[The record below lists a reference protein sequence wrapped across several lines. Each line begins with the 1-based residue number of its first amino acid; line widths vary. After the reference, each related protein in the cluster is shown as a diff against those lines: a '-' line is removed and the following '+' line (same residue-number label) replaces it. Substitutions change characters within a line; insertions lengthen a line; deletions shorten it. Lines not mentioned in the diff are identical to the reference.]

1 MTIEELKDELSLIN
15 VTITD
20 EIINQLNV
28 YYNYLIEYNK
38 HTNLTSITDYEEIIE
53 KHFYDSIS
61 TAKIIDF
68 NSINNL
74 IDIGT
79 GAGFPGVVIKIFYP
93 HIELTLL
100 DSNNK
105 KTKFLSELVKKLD
118 LKKVNII
125 CDRSESYAKINREK
139 YDLVIARAVKSL
151 NILVEFCLPLV
162 SINGYFLAMKGI
174 LEEELNDNNGSIKLL
189 GGEVSRIINFF
200 LPIEK
205 SVRNLILIKKITTT
219 PIKYPREYSQILKK
233 PLKINNN

>member
-38 HTNLTSITDYEEIIE
+38 HTNLTSITDYEEVIE

-61 TAKIIDF
+61 PAKIIDF
-68 NSINNL
+68 TSINNL

-151 NILVEFCLPLV
+151 NILVELCLPLV

-205 SVRNLILIKKITTT
+205 SVRNLILIKKITAT
-219 PIKYPREYSQILKK
+219 PNKYPREYSQILKK
-233 PLKINNN
+233 PLKINDN

>member
-1 MTIEELKDELSLIN
+1 MTIKELKDELSLIN

-38 HTNLTSITDYEEIIE
+38 HTNLTSITDYEEVIE

-68 NSINNL
+68 TSINNL

-151 NILVEFCLPLV
+151 NILVELCLPLV

-205 SVRNLILIKKITTT
+205 SVRNLILIKKITAT
-219 PIKYPREYSQILKK
+219 PNKYPREYSQILKK
-233 PLKINNN
+233 PLKINDN